1 VLPLIED
8 GRLRVLCISTQ
19 QRSKSVAD
27 VPTAI
32 ELGIEG
38 FDYATMMGLQM
49 SAGGPRDL
57 VARLQAAVA
66 KALREPDMVDRMAA
80 LGMDLQENG
89 TGDYIKFMRD
99 DIDRYRTAIRTFKL
113 QIN

>member
-1 VLPLIED
+1 MAA
-8 GRLRVLCISTQ
+8 R
-19 QRSKSVAD
+19 
-27 VPTAI
+27 
-32 ELGIEG
+32 
-38 FDYATMMGLQM
+38 

-80 LGMDLQENG
+80 LGMDLHENG
-89 TGDYIKFMRD
+89 TGDYVKFMRD

-113 QIN
+113 QLN

>member
-1 VLPLIED
+1 M
-8 GRLRVLCISTQ
+8 
-19 QRSKSVAD
+19 
-27 VPTAI
+27 
-32 ELGIEG
+32 ELVIDG

-80 LGMDLQENG
+80 LGIGDLPGERDRRLRQVHA
-89 TGDYIKFMRD
+89 D